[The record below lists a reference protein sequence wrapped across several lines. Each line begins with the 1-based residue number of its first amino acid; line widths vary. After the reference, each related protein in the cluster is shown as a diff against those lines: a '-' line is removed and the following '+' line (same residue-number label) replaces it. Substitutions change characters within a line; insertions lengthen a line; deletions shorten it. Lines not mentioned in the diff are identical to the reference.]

1 MNYTTK
7 RGFTLI
13 ELLVV
18 IIVIAVIA
26 AILFPVFLSVRTKG
40 RQTVCVS
47 NLHQL
52 SLGILQYAGDYD
64 DRYPWGADPTDL
76 GTNSWQTSR
85 YAPEIQQ
92 MKDDNAYLPNVMSA
106 FVKDRE
112 LWHCPAD
119 TGLDMGGMAED
130 IPMDTQPSCFAV
142 YGMSYAY
149 TTLLALQNQ
158 TITGVRAWS
167 KHAPYSEHDPAQ
179 IVMLSDSSGHWH
191 GGQDLKDERRNLAML
206 DGHIVTANQEKALYL
221 KRIVFDLPTANLP

>member
-1 MNYTTK
+1 MK
-7 RGFTLI
+7 RKGSGFTLI
-13 ELLVV
+13 ELL
-18 IIVIAVIA
+18 IVIAIIAALA
-26 AILFPVFLSVRTKG
+26 AILLPVFFSVRAKG

-64 DRYPWGADPTDL
+64 DHYPWGGDPTDL

-92 MKDDNAYLPNVMSA
+92 MKAQNAYLPNVMSA

-119 TGLDMGGMAED
+119 TGLDIGGMAED
-130 IPMDTQPSCFAV
+130 IPIEAHPSCFAV

-149 TTLLALQNQ
+149 TTLLVLQNQ
-158 TITGVRAWS
+158 TVTGVRAWS
-167 KHAPYSEHDPAQ
+167 KLPPYSEHDPAE
-179 IVMLSDSSGHWH
+179 IVVLSDSSGHWH
-191 GGQDLKDERRNLAML
+191 GGDAQKDERRNLVML
-206 DGHIVTANQEKALYL
+206 DGHVITTSQDRALYL
-221 KRIVFDLPTANLP
+221 KRIVFDLPTANLR